1 MSSDPIERPVEDDD
15 LDAILPVTDEVR
27 EGVLMERLAGLY
39 SPLGPA
45 GLVLLA
51 IIVIL
56 RQLRIAVIELLLVVW
71 HRIRRRPHGGA
82 ARS

>member
-1 MSSDPIERPVEDDD
+1 MSSDPIERPAGDDD
-15 LDAILPVTDEVR
+15 LDAILPITDEVR
-27 EGVLMERLAGLY
+27 EGILIERLAGLY

-51 IIVIL
+51 IIAIL
-56 RQLRIAVIELLLVVW
+56 RQLRIAAIELVLLVW
-71 HRIRRRPHGGA
+71 HRIRRRPHGRA

>member
-1 MSSDPIERPVEDDD
+1 MSSDPIERRGEDDD

-45 GLVLLA
+45 GLVLLG

-56 RQLRIAVIELLLVVW
+56 RQLKIAAIELILFVW
-71 HRIRRRPHGGA
+71 HRLRRRPHGTA